1 MIQKVYG
8 ESAVLRAT
16 VFCWYN
22 MFSEGRESIYDE
34 QRSGRPTTT
43 RMRENIAR
51 VADILKEDRQS
62 FVYTHS
68 RMDGNTKNYRA
79 TNSA

>member
-8 ESAVLRAT
+8 DSAVHPAT

-22 MFSEGRESIYDE
+22 VFSEGRELICDE

-43 RMRENIAR
+43 RMCENIAR
-51 VADILKEDRQS
+51 IADILKEYHWSSCRLIAEW
-62 FVYTHS
+62 TGIPKTI
-68 RMDGNTKNYRA
+68 M
-79 TNSA
+79 